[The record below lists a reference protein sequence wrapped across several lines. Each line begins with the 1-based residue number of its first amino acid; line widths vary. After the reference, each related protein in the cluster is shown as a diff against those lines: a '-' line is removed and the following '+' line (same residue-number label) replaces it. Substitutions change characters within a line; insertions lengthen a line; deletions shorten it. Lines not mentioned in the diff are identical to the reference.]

1 MSVAMTRMRPWSGAS
16 VAGLSAGSMP
26 MMGRSGYAARRL
38 GPAAEVAVLH
48 AITMAFAPSATK
60 RSTIARESSHTC
72 CSVFSPYGAFAE
84 SPK

>member
-1 MSVAMTRMRPWSGAS
+1 
-16 VAGLSAGSMP
+16 

-60 RSTIARESSHTC
+60 RSTIALESSHTC